1 MKEESSLPRIV
12 PVLAILTALAT
23 SSLAAADSAP
33 PGKVI
38 VARTD
43 GNAMLIYN
51 ASGEVASIVTSKTS
65 DADANDRLER
75 DALQA
80 LASKLPL
87 LQSAKN
93 VTVRVIYDKV
103 GSVSPTYGSLTYAGV
118 ERYANLT
125 MNIADAK
132 TNRDRWKDAASS
144 HAPLPSWISFQV
156 VGELPQ
162 R

>member
-1 MKEESSLPRIV
+1 MRRRASVPRFV
-12 PVLAILTALAT
+12 PILAILTALA
-23 SSLAAADSAP
+23 SASPASADSGP

-43 GNAMLIYN
+43 GDATLIYN
-51 ASGEVASIVTSKTS
+51 ASPEVASIVTSKAS
-65 DADANDRLER
+65 DADANDRLKR

-80 LASKLPL
+80 LASKLSL
-87 LQSAKN
+87 LQKAKS

-103 GSVSPTYGSLTYAGV
+103 GAVSPTYGSLTFSGV

-125 MNIADAK
+125 MSIADAK

-144 HAPLPSWISFQV
+144 QQPLPAWINFAV

>member
-1 MKEESSLPRIV
+1 MRRRASLPRIV
-12 PVLAILTALAT
+12 SILAILTALARA
-23 SSLAAADSAP
+23 SLVSADSGP

-43 GNAMLIYN
+43 GDAMLIYN
-51 ASGEVASIVTSKTS
+51 ASPEVASIVTSKES
-65 DADANDRLER
+65 DADANDRLKR

-80 LASKLPL
+80 LASKLSL
-87 LQSAKN
+87 LQKAKN

-103 GSVSPTYGSLTYAGV
+103 GAVSPTYGSLTFSGV

-125 MNIADAK
+125 MSIADAR

-144 HAPLPSWISFQV
+144 QQSLPAWINFAV

>member
-1 MKEESSLPRIV
+1 MRRRVSLSRIV
-12 PVLAILTALAT
+12 PILAILAALAGP
-23 SSLAAADSAP
+23 SLAVADSGP

-43 GNAMLIYN
+43 GNATLIYN
-51 ASGEVASIVTSKTS
+51 ASPEVAAIVTSKAS
-65 DADANDRLER
+65 DADANDRLKR

-87 LQSAKN
+87 LQKAKS

-103 GSVSPTYGSLTYAGV
+103 GAVSPTYGSLTFSGV

-132 TNRDRWKDAASS
+132 SNRDRWKDAASS
-144 HAPLPSWISFQV
+144 QQPLPAWIDFAV

>member
-1 MKEESSLPRIV
+1 MPRFV
-12 PVLAILTALAT
+12 PILAILTALAGA
-23 SSLAAADSAP
+23 SLASADGGPA
-33 PGKVI
+33 GKVI

-43 GNAMLIYN
+43 GDATLIYN
-51 ASGEVASIVTSKTS
+51 ASPEVASIVTAKAS
-65 DADANDRLER
+65 DADANDRLKR

-87 LQSAKN
+87 LQKAKS

-103 GSVSPTYGSLTYAGV
+103 GAVSPTYGSLTFSGV

-125 MNIADAK
+125 MSIADAR

-144 HAPLPSWISFQV
+144 QQPLPAWIDFAV

>member
-1 MKEESSLPRIV
+1 MARIV
-12 PVLAILTALAT
+12 SILAILTALA
-23 SSLAAADSAP
+23 SASLVFADSGP
-33 PGKVI
+33 PGKLI

-43 GNAMLIYN
+43 GDAMLIYN
-51 ASGEVASIVTSKTS
+51 ASPEVASIVTAKAS
-65 DADANDRLER
+65 DADANDRLKR

-80 LASKLPL
+80 LASKLAL
-87 LQSAKN
+87 LQKAKS

-103 GSVSPTYGSLTYAGV
+103 GAVSPTYGSLTFSGV

-125 MNIADAK
+125 MSIADAR

-144 HAPLPSWISFQV
+144 QQPLPAWIDFAV

>member
-1 MKEESSLPRIV
+1 LPHEKESLGAPLRSHTRDSYRARQCI
-12 PVLAILTALAT
+12 ARFCRQRAT
-23 SSLAAADSAP
+23 GKGDRGAHRWRRDADP
-33 PGKVI
+33 
-38 VARTD
+38 
-43 GNAMLIYN
+43 
-51 ASGEVASIVTSKTS
+51 EVASIVTSKAS
-65 DADANDRLER
+65 DADANDRLKR

-80 LASKLPL
+80 LASKLSL
-87 LQSAKN
+87 LQKAKS

-103 GSVSPTYGSLTYAGV
+103 GAVSPTYGSLTFSGV

-125 MNIADAK
+125 MSIADAK

-144 HAPLPSWISFQV
+144 QQPLPAWINFAV

>member
-1 MKEESSLPRIV
+1 LPRFA
-12 PVLAILTALAT
+12 PVLAILTALAVG
-23 SSLAAADSAP
+23 SLASADSGP

-43 GNAMLIYN
+43 GDATLIYN
-51 ASGEVASIVTSKTS
+51 ASPEVASIVTSKTS
-65 DADANDRLER
+65 DADANDRLKR

-80 LASKLPL
+80 LASRLPL
-87 LQSAKN
+87 LQKAKS

-103 GSVSPTYGSLTYAGV
+103 GAVSPTYGSLTFSGV

-125 MNIADAK
+125 MSIADARS
-132 TNRDRWKDAASS
+132 NRDRWKDAASS
-144 HAPLPSWISFQV
+144 QQPLPAWINFAV